1 MNSTAAQSL
10 SSLVR
15 TPLNLM
21 NATIELTN
29 ASAAS
34 WTPDIQDCRLWIN
47 KALQEVSSGKNY
59 TISLRFV
66 NKDESSQLNS
76 EYRGKYRATNVLSF
90 PTNFTTEMLA
100 GLDSIPLG
108 DIVICPQVVSEEAGL
123 QSKLLKAHWAH
134 LVIHGVLHLSGF
146 DHESDAAAEKMES
159 YEINTLEKLGFPN
172 PYLIG

>member
-1 MNSTAAQSL
+1 MNSTAAQSH

-29 ASAAS
+29 ASAAI

-47 KALQEVSSGKNY
+47 KVLQEISSEKKY
-59 TISLRFV
+59 IISLRFV
-66 NKDESSQLNS
+66 SKNESSQLNS
-76 EYRGKYRATNVLSF
+76 KYRGKYRATNVLSF
-90 PTNFTTEMLA
+90 PTNFTTENLA

-108 DIVICPQVVSEEAGL
+108 DIVICPQIVSEEAEL

-134 LVIHGVLHLSGF
+134 LVIHGVLHLRGF
-146 DHESDAAAEKMES
+146 DHENDAAAAQMES
-159 YEINTLEKLGFPN
+159 YEINTLKKLGFPN